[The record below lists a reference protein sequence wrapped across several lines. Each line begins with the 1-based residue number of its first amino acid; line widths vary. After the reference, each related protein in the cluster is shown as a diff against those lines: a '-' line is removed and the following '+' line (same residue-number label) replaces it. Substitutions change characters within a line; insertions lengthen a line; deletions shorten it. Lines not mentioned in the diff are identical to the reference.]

1 MRRIVRRSIAAIE
14 VSRLSIAFGAVA
26 NVWLMTLLARAD
38 DRLAHAP
45 VATAPLWEVLGAGA
59 LVAVGFLAF
68 GAALND
74 FLDAKHDRAFAPERP
89 LPTGAL
95 PARRAVQLAAVSL
108 CIGVLGAVAFGTIAA
123 VTAIALTALVLVYDA
138 FAKHVPA
145 LGIVLAGLTTALCM
159 LVPSVEAT
167 TLLPIWLAMSQTM
180 GVGALAYIM
189 GDKRPALTRR
199 AVVSGA
205 IGWAFWSA
213 VLVWLELA
221 RNNGGLFEP
230 WRASAALA
238 IPAVT
243 VAVGGALGAWKL
255 GVWRLLSTRGGE
267 GRRGAA
273 RGPRAGERVLRYG
286 SLWKSLVA
294 AAWLLAAG
302 MPVAAAWIAGIAVAI
317 FVLVAL
323 VREAGPQ
330 LAEPVGWRS

>member
-1 MRRIVRRSIAAIE
+1 MRRIVRRFIAAIE

-26 NVWLMTLLARAD
+26 TTWLMILLARAD
-38 DRLAHAP
+38 ERLAHTPA
-45 VATAPLWEVLGAGA
+45 ATEAGWRALGAGA

-89 LPTGAL
+89 LPAGAL

-108 CIGVLGAVAFGTIAA
+108 CLGLLGAIAFGTAGA
-123 VTAIALTALVLVYDA
+123 VTAIALAALVLVYDA

-159 LVPSVEAT
+159 LVPTIEAT
-167 TLLPIWLAMSQTM
+167 TLLPVWLAMSQTM
-180 GVGALAYIM
+180 GVGALAYVM

-199 AVVSGA
+199 AVLVGA
-205 IGWAFWSA
+205 LGWLFWSA
-213 VLVWLELA
+213 VLVWFEVA
-221 RNNGGLFEP
+221 RNDGALFAP
-230 WRASAALA
+230 WRAWTALA
-238 IPAVT
+238 IPAGT
-243 VAVGGALGAWKL
+243 VVLGGALGAWKL
-255 GVWRLLSTRGGE
+255 GVWRLLSSRSGKAGDL
-267 GRRGAA
+267 RS
-273 RGPRAGERVLRYG
+273 PRAGERVLRYG

-302 MPVAAAWIAGIAVAI
+302 MPVPAAWIGGIAVAI

-330 LAEPVGWRS
+330 LAEPAGWRS